1 MEFVAKFIIFVA
13 GILIGCEA
21 GGSSTLTLGRSQ
33 SMAASSRLSSF
44 KPNLEARVRVE
55 PDISSS
61 VRELDSQ
68 PSTSQRDVSLHETE
82 SLIGSR
88 RASLTSTIDLT
99 PASIPTTHGMNLN
112 PQRDGVF
119 ARVRHI
125 IFGTLAPAA
134 AGVGIGVGVA
144 VLANSTFSL
153 ESPTST
159 TSINPEID
167 NINIIG

>member
-21 GGSSTLTLGRSQ
+21 GGSSTLALGRSQ

-61 VRELDSQ
+61 VRE